1 MAAKKV
7 ATTNQNKASQ
17 YDYTGFPKDVQTS
30 LHKRVD
36 NLKQLG
42 NTATQ
47 TFLEIGKEL
56 AAAREEIQPFRDGG
70 FQEWVHVE
78 LGITEQ
84 YAYQLINVYEQ
95 FGKDASKLNLLAGLS
110 NTVLREISAPSVPQ
124 EARDTVVAK
133 AQAGEKVSVAQAKD
147 IVKQAKQPQVD
158 SVGNE
163 AANIPS

>member
-1 MAAKKV
+1 MAAKKATSKTTTAVSV
-7 ATTNQNKASQ
+7 APQF
-17 YDYTGFPKDVQTS
+17 DYTGFPKDVQTT

-84 YAYQLINVYEQ
+84 YAYRLSNAYEQ
-95 FGKDASKLNLLAGLS
+95 LGTDAGKLN
-110 NTVLREISAPSVPQ
+110 
-124 EARDTVVAK
+124 
-133 AQAGEKVSVAQAKD
+133 
-147 IVKQAKQPQVD
+147 
-158 SVGNE
+158 
-163 AANIPS
+163 